1 MVSAAV
7 TERNRTTRGKRVLVC
22 DDERLIVRLIQ
33 INLER
38 HGYIVLTAFDGKEG
52 LEKARREIPD
62 MIVMDLAMPYL
73 DGAQVL
79 RALRHDEL
87 TAEIPVILLTAQT
100 EDSDVVHGY
109 CAGADVFLPKPFD
122 PMELVLFVDRLLESE
137 D

>member
-1 MVSAAV
+1 MVNAAV
-7 TERNRTTRGKRVLVC
+7 NEGTRTTRGKRILVC

-38 HGYIVLTAFDGKEG
+38 HGYKVLTAFDGREG
-52 LEKARREIPD
+52 LEKARRELPD
-62 MIVMDLAMPYL
+62 MIVMDLTMPYL
-73 DGAQVL
+73 GGAQVL

-100 EDSDVVHGY
+100 EDSDVVNGY
-109 CAGADVFLPKPFD
+109 QAGADLFLSKPFD

-137 D
+137 A